1 MSLGTGFAAA
11 AIGAG
16 AFALAAVAVAQVPP
30 EIAAKN
36 KASAGKIDFTIGAL
50 YAPLYPKD
58 PLAGM
63 TVTRDV
69 PTGADPLQKI
79 DVFEPKAKP
88 SKARPVMIFVH
99 GGGFVRGDKAQ
110 TDNMLEWA
118 VNHGMVGVDVDYRLA
133 PKDPWPAGAED
144 LKAAVAWTRAHI
156 AEHGG
161 DPNRIIL
168 WGHSAGA
175 NHVEDYVAHAELHGP
190 EYAGVR
196 GAIIMSPFY
205 AAGGGEPAGAAG
217 AGGKNPYYGTDANL
231 STEGPANARLV
242 ASRTPIYLVNAEYDP
257 PFMLAYGESLDK
269 ALTAAGKT
277 HGRQVLKD
285 HGHLSEGDAVNTAD
299 VSLTGPLEA
308 WLKKVD

>member
-1 MSLGTGFAAA
+1 MRRSMGR
-11 AIGAG
+11 AG
-16 AFALAAVAVAQVPP
+16 LVLALAFGWTAAQAQVPP
-30 EIAAKN
+30 DIAAKN
-36 KASAGKIDFTIGAL
+36 KASAGKIDFTVGAL
-50 YAPLYPKD
+50 YTPLQPK
-58 PLAGM
+58 PPYAGI

-69 PTGADPLQKI
+69 ATGADPLQKI
-79 DVFEPKAKP
+79 DVLEPTAKGRP
-88 SKARPVMIFVH
+88 RPVMIFVH

-110 TDNMLEWA
+110 TDNMLVWA

-133 PKDPWPAGAED
+133 PKDPWPAGAQD

-205 AAGGGEPAGAAG
+205 APAVGQP
-217 AGGKNPYYGTDANL
+217 NPYYGIDAGL

-242 ASRTPIYLVNAEYDP
+242 ASATPIYLVNAEYDP
-257 PFMLAYGESLDK
+257 VFMLAYGESLDK
-269 ALTAAGKT
+269 ALTAGGKR

-285 HGHLSEGDAVNTAD
+285 HGHLSEGLAVGTAD
-299 VSLTGPLEA
+299 VSLTGPLEV
-308 WLKKVD
+308 WLRQVE

>member
-1 MSLGTGFAAA
+1 M
-11 AIGAG
+11 
-16 AFALAAVAVAQVPP
+16 
-30 EIAAKN
+30 
-36 KASAGKIDFTIGAL
+36 
-50 YAPLYPKD
+50 YRPLYPKD
-58 PLAGM
+58 PTAGM

-79 DVFEPKAKP
+79 DVFEPTAKGKP
-88 SKARPVMIFVH
+88 RPVMVFVH

-161 DPNRIIL
+161 DPRRIIL

-175 NHVEDYVAHAELHGP
+175 NHVEDYVAHSELHGP

-205 AAGGGEPAGAAG
+205 AAGSGEPAGAAG
-217 AGGKNPYYGTDANL
+217 AGGKNPYYGSDANL
-231 STEGPANARLV
+231 SSEGPANARLV
-242 ASRTPIYLVNAEYDP
+242 ASSTPIYLVNAEYDP

-269 ALTAAGKT
+269 ALTAAGKA

-299 VSLTGPLEA
+299 VSLTGPLEV
-308 WLKKVD
+308 WLRKVD

>member
-1 MSLGTGFAAA
+1 MLARFQVGAAALGAGLYAFAAIA
-11 AIGAG
+11 A
-16 AFALAAVAVAQVPP
+16 AQVPP
-30 EIAAKN
+30 DIAAKN
-36 KASAGKIDFTIGAL
+36 KASAGKIDFTVGAD
-50 YAPLYPKD
+50 YAKLQPK
-58 PLAGM
+58 PPYAGV

-69 PTGADPLQKI
+69 PTGSDPLQKI
-79 DVFEPKAKP
+79 DVLEPTAKAKG
-88 SKARPVMIFVH
+88 RPVMIFVH
-99 GGGFVRGDKAQ
+99 GGGFTRGDKAQ
-110 TDNMLEWA
+110 TDNMLVWA
-118 VNHGMVGVDVDYRLA
+118 VNNGMVGVDVDYRLA

-175 NHVEDYVAHAELHGP
+175 NHVEDYVAHTELHGP

-205 AAGGGEPAGAAG
+205 AAGSGEPAGAAG
-217 AGGKNPYYGTDANL
+217 AGGKNPYYGTDTSL
-231 STEGPANARLV
+231 SGAEAANARMAKV
-242 ASRTPIYLVNAEYDP
+242 STPIYLVNAEYDP
-257 PFMLAYGESLDK
+257 VFMIGYGESLDK
-269 ALTAAGKT
+269 TLTAAGKA

-285 HGHLSEGDAVNTAD
+285 HGHLSEGLAVGTSD
-299 VSLTGPLEA
+299 VSLTDPLLV

>member
-1 MSLGTGFAAA
+1 MRGLFRIAAFGAAA
-11 AIGAG
+11 LIGCT
-16 AFALAAVAVAQVPP
+16 AAMAQVPP

-36 KASAGKIDFTIGAL
+36 KASAGKIDFTVGAL
-50 YAPLYPKD
+50 YAPLQPKE
-58 PLAGM
+58 PYAGI
-63 TVTRDV
+63 TVTRDLA
-69 PTGADPLQKI
+69 TGPDPLQKI
-79 DVFEPKAKP
+79 DVFEPAAKG
-88 SKARPVMIFVH
+88 KARPVMIFVH
-99 GGGFVRGDKAQ
+99 GGGFTRGDKKQ
-110 TDNMLEWA
+110 TDNMLVWA
-118 VNHGMVGVDVDYRLA
+118 VDNGMVGVDVDYRLA

-190 EYAGVR
+190 EYAGVK

-205 AAGGGEPAGAAG
+205 APAAGGQP
-217 AGGKNPYYGTDANL
+217 NVYYGSDASL
-231 STEGPANARLV
+231 ATEGPANARMA
-242 ASRTPIYLVNAEYDP
+242 ASSTPIYLVNAQYDP

-269 ALTAAGKT
+269 ALTAAGRA

-285 HGHLSEGDAVNTAD
+285 HGHLSEGLAVGTSD
-299 VSLTGPLEA
+299 VSLTGPLLV
-308 WLKKVD
+308 WLHKVD

>member
-1 MSLGTGFAAA
+1 MRRSMVS
-11 AIGAG
+11 AG
-16 AFALAAVAVAQVPP
+16 VALALAFGWTAAQAQVPP

-36 KASAGKIDFTIGAL
+36 RASAGRIDFTVTAL
-50 YAPLYPKD
+50 YTPLQPKE
-58 PLAGM
+58 PYAGI
-63 TVTRDV
+63 TVTRDLA
-69 PTGADPLQKI
+69 TGADPLQKI
-79 DVFEPKAKP
+79 DVFEPTAKGP
-88 SKARPVMIFVH
+88 ARPVMIFVH
-99 GGGFVRGDKAQ
+99 GGGFVRGDKKQ
-110 TDNMLEWA
+110 TDNMLVWA
-118 VNHGMVGVDVDYRLA
+118 VDHGMVGVDVDYRLA

-190 EYAGVR
+190 EFAGVK

-205 AAGGGEPAGAAG
+205 APAAGG
-217 AGGKNPYYGTDANL
+217 NPNVYYGADTSLA
-231 STEGPANARLV
+231 TEGPANARMV
-242 ASRTPIYLVNAEYDP
+242 ASPTPIYLVNAEYDP

-269 ALTAAGKT
+269 ALTAAGEA

-285 HGHLSEGDAVNTAD
+285 HGHLSEGLAVGTSD
-299 VSLTGPLEA
+299 VSLTQPLLVWIRA
-308 WLKKVD
+308 HD

>member
-1 MSLGTGFAAA
+1 MRISTGC
-11 AIGAG
+11 AG
-16 AFALAAVAVAQVPP
+16 VVLAVAFGWSAAQAQVPP

-36 KASAGKIDFTIGAL
+36 KASAGKIDVTIGAL

-58 PLAGM
+58 PLSGM
-63 TVTRDV
+63 SVTRDV
-69 PTGADPLQKI
+69 PTGSDPLQKI

-88 SKARPVMIFVH
+88 SGARPVMIFVH
-99 GGGFVRGDKAQ
+99 GGGFTRGDKAQ

-161 DPNRIIL
+161 NPNRIIL

-205 AAGGGEPAGAAG
+205 AAGSSEPAGAAG
-217 AGGKNPYYGTDANL
+217 SGGKNPYYGTDTSL
-231 STEGPANARLV
+231 SGAEAANARMV
-242 ASRTPIYLVNAEYDP
+242 KSSTPVYLVNAQYDP

-269 ALTAAGKT
+269 ALTAAGRK
-277 HGRQVLKD
+277 HARQVLKD
-285 HGHLSEGDAVNTAD
+285 HGHLSEGEAVNTSD
-299 VSLTGPLEA
+299 VSLTGPLLV

>member
-11 AIGAG
+11 AMGAG
-16 AFALAAVAVAQVPP
+16 ALAFAAVALAQAPP

-50 YAPLYPKD
+50 YKSYYPKD

-69 PTGADPLQKI
+69 ATGTDPLQKI
-79 DVFEPKAKP
+79 DVFEPKARP
-88 SKARPVMIFVH
+88 SKAKPVMIFVH
-99 GGGFVRGDKAQ
+99 GGGFVRGDKNT

-133 PKDPWPAGAED
+133 PKDPWPAGAQD

-156 AEHGG
+156 GEHGG

-175 NHVEDYVAHAELHGP
+175 NHVEDYVAHAELHGA

-205 AAGGGEPAGAAG
+205 ATAAG
-217 AGGKNPYYGTDANL
+217 APNAYYGADASL
-231 STEGPANARLV
+231 STEGPANARLT
-242 ASRTPIYLVNAEYDP
+242 ASPTPIYLVNAQYDP
-257 PFMLAYGESLDK
+257 VFMLAYGESLDK
-269 ALTAAGKT
+269 ALTAAGKK

-285 HGHLSEGDAVNTAD
+285 HGHLSEGLAVGTPD
-299 VSLTGPLEA
+299 VSLTGPLEG
-308 WLKKVD
+308 WLKSVE